1 LKPVTPEKGDR
12 DEHLSAK
19 RLGIS
24 HKQDQQWQKL
34 GAVPQRR
41 HCRRQAARMTQE
53 ALELLVAI
61 MRDPT
66 APMLLRGAAAAAIY
80 DLAYFRTD
88 ARNRTGHDN

>member
-1 LKPVTPEKGDR
+1 
-12 DEHLSAK
+12 
-19 RLGIS
+19 
-24 HKQDQQWQKL
+24 
-34 GAVPQRR
+34 
-41 HCRRQAARMTQE
+41 MTQE

-88 ARNRTGHDN
+88 ARKGTTHGH